1 MNLLNLN
8 LRVTPLVATAST
20 VLLLACGSPTETPE
34 PTLKSTF
41 AEDFLI
47 GAAINLRQVEKRD
60 SIAEPI
66 IARHFNT
73 LTAENLMKWVN
84 IHPEEDVFNWG
95 PADAFVELGE
105 ELDAF
110 MVGHTLVWHQQIPKT
125 VFEDA
130 EGRFISKD
138 RLLARMQRHI
148 EEVVGRYKGR
158 VHAWDVLNEAL
169 NDDGTFRTSNWYTV
183 TGTDYIS
190 MAFKTAARVDPNA
203 ELYYNDYNLWKPEK
217 RDAAIKLCQELQ
229 KSGIRVDGIGM
240 QGHYSMVSPDPEQIR
255 ASILAIHEAGFKVMV
270 TELDIEVLPRPQE
283 KPGADIDVRFD
294 EDMKYNPYPDGLP
307 EEVYLRLADRY
318 EEIFRVFYEERD
330 KIHRITF
337 WGVTDANSWL
347 NNWPIRRRTNY
358 PLLFDRQGNPKTEI
372 LERIYAL
379 KQQP

>member
-1 MNLLNLN
+1 MNLFNLVSKTT
-8 LRVTPLVATAST
+8 LFFAGTGA
-20 VLLLACGSPTETPE
+20 LLAFACSAPAPTPE
-34 PTLKSTF
+34 PTLKDVF

-47 GAAINLRQVEKRD
+47 GAAVNLRQVEKRD
-60 SIAEPI
+60 SLAEPI

-84 IHPEEDVFNWG
+84 IHPEEDRFNWG
-95 PADAFVELGE
+95 PADAFVEMGE
-105 ELDAF
+105 DMDAF
-110 MVGHTLVWHQQIPKT
+110 IVGHTLVWHQQIPKT

-130 EGRFISKD
+130 EGRLISKD
-138 RLLARMQRHI
+138 RLLTRMQRHI
-148 EEVVGRYKGR
+148 EQVAGRYKGR

-169 NDDGTFRTSNWYTV
+169 NDDGTFRTSNWYTI

-190 MAFKTAARVDPNA
+190 LAFKTAEQVDPNA

-217 RDAAIKLCQELQ
+217 RDAAIKLCQELRRN
-229 KSGIRVDGIGM
+229 GIRVDGIGM
-240 QGHYSMVSPDPEQIR
+240 QGHYSMGTPSPEQIR

-270 TELDIEVLPRPQE
+270 TELDIEVLPRPQDR
-283 KPGADIDVRFD
+283 PGADIDVRFD

-307 EEVYLRLADRY
+307 EEAYRRLADRY
-318 EEIFRVFYEERD
+318 EEIFRVFYEERN

-358 PLLFDRQGNPKTEI
+358 PLLFDREGNPKTEI
-372 LERIYAL
+372 LDRIYAL
-379 KQQP
+379 KKQP